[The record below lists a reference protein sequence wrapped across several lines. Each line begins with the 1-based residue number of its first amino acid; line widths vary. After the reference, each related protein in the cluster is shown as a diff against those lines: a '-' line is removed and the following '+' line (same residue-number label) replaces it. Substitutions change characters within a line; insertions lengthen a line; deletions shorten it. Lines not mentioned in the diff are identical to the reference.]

1 MLSVENH
8 KKSQLSSD
16 TNNFMKKAHT
26 LFEIVPMRACLSILK

>member
-16 TNNFMKKAHT
+16 TNDFMKKA